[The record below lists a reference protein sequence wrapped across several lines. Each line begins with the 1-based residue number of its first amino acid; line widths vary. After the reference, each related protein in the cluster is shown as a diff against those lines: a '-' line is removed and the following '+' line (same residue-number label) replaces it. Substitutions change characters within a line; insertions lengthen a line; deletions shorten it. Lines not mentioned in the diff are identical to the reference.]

1 MQVFVLTFLSD
12 CDQIHDR
19 RHVAARVP
27 DRPRAQGVQCDH
39 AGRSTRAYVPA
50 KIQNRKTV
58 SFCYAGTIN
67 TDVLFGLTKK
77 ALASRPD
84 LKLIVTSATLQATK
98 CVIRTRTHARAHTHI
113 HRTCTMH
120 NCNTLPS
127 QVFLVLQRRYDL
139 SDSRPNLSSRC
150 AVH

>member
-77 ALASRPD
+77 ALASRPESKNIRAFVANFQFIFQIHI
-84 LKLIVTSATLQATK
+84 LPLILA
-98 CVIRTRTHARAHTHI
+98 
-113 HRTCTMH
+113 
-120 NCNTLPS
+120 
-127 QVFLVLQRRYDL
+127 
-139 SDSRPNLSSRC
+139 SRPESKTFVHSWLISNSFFQIHILPLILGSRPEPKNIPG
-150 AVH
+150 